1 MLQENIIVD
10 DYSEK
15 IKGCTVLWID
25 KKHPARKNL
34 EAFIYTNFFK
44 AHQAKV
50 DHFFDHLFA
59 CSDGVQFMA
68 SLGINF
74 LRSKKKGFVE
84 QYLDC
89 PAEQA
94 VAKVVQE
101 PIARSEIVEL
111 GNLSSIMAGATRRII
126 FKISPKLIAKGAK
139 WAVFTINKPVYNA
152 FKKSGLNPIFITEA
166 DPSRLSN
173 QNTDWGT
180 YYQTKP
186 CVYVVRIPQ

>member
-1 MLQENIIVD
+1 MLQENIIID
-10 DYSEK
+10 DYNEK
-15 IKGCTVLWID
+15 IKGCTVYWID
-25 KKHPARKNL
+25 RKHPARKNL
-34 EAFIYTNFFK
+34 ETFIYRNFFK
-44 AHQAKV
+44 AYQAKV

-59 CSDGVQFMA
+59 CSDGTQFMA

-74 LRSKKKGFVE
+74 LKSKKKGFVE

-94 VAKVVQE
+94 VAKLAQS

-126 FKISPKLIAKGAK
+126 LKISPKLIAKGAK
-139 WAVFTINKPVYNA
+139 WAVFTINKTVYNA

-166 DPSRLSN
+166 DPSKLSN

-180 YYQTKP
+180 YYQTNP
-186 CVYVVRIPQ
+186 CVYAVRIPQ